1 MSKLSSL
8 KADIE
13 NDVCTLIQTYNR
25 GLGYV
30 VMYNG
35 LLMYVEFDK
44 DGDTVMD
51 FEVKD
56 KEHDTEYFLD
66 HYQHKYDFSHVMV
79 TGHVTVHFI
88 YVKPLDMRPWMVKT
102 INATEDN
109 LVWCIHRQFE
119 SNINNLDNFFK
130 GISDF
135 ADVSFYTR
143 ELESD
148 QYTKVSRY
156 KLYSTA
162 PAFEET
168 NFFESSTAK
177 S

>member
-1 MSKLSSL
+1 MDNLASL
-8 KADIE
+8 KKDIE
-13 NDVCTLIQTYNR
+13 SGLCTLIKTYNK

-30 VMYNG
+30 VLCNG

-44 DGDTVMD
+44 DHNTIMD
-51 FEVKD
+51 FGVRDKD
-56 KEHDTEYFLD
+56 HGIDYFLD

-79 TGHVTVHFI
+79 TGHATIHFI

-102 INATEDN
+102 INVTEDN

-119 SNINNLDNFFK
+119 SNINHLDNFFK
-130 GISDF
+130 EISVFD
-135 ADVSFYTR
+135 DVSFYTR
-143 ELESD
+143 EVESD

-168 NFFESSTAK
+168 NFFESSVAK

>member
-1 MSKLSSL
+1 MSNLASL
-8 KADIE
+8 KEDIE
-13 NDVCTLIQTYNR
+13 SGLCTLIKTYNR

-30 VMYNG
+30 VLCNG

-44 DGDTVMD
+44 DGDTIMD
-51 FEVKD
+51 FEVRD
-56 KEHDTEYFLD
+56 KEHDTGYFLD

-79 TGHVTVHFI
+79 TGNVTVHFI

-119 SNINNLDNFFK
+119 SNINHLDNFFK
-130 GISDF
+130 GISVLDD
-135 ADVSFYTR
+135 ASFYTR

-156 KLYSTA
+156 KLYSSA

-168 NFFESSTAK
+168 NFFESSVSK

>member
-1 MSKLSSL
+1 MNKLNSL

-13 NDVCTLIQTYNR
+13 NDVCTLIQTYNK

-66 HYQHKYDFSHVMV
+66 HYQHKYDFHRVQV
-79 TGHVTVHFI
+79 TGSLTVHFI

-102 INATEDN
+102 IQASVDD

-119 SNINNLDNFFK
+119 SNINKLNSFIKAVDLLEDTK
-130 GISDF
+130 
-135 ADVSFYTR
+135 FYTR
-143 ELESD
+143 ELESET
-148 QYTKVSRY
+148 YTPVTLY
-156 KLYSTA
+156 QLYSKA
-162 PAFEET
+162 PAFEEI
-168 NFFESSTAK
+168 NFFESSVAK